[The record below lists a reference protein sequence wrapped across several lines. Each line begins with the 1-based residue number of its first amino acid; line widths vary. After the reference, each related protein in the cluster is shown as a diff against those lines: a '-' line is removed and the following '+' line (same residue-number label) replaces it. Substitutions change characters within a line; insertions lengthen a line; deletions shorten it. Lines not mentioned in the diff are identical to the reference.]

1 MTDLNKN
8 EDLLIFRDEI
18 DRIDAEVLTLLSRR
32 AECAKEIGRIKQS
45 QAVAVPFYRP
55 EREKEVLERLMSLN
69 SGPLPDKEIHRLFR
83 EVMSACLALEM
94 PMDIAYLGPEG
105 TFTQAAVLKQFGHSV
120 NTVAMRTIPDVF
132 KAVHSENAHFGIVP
146 IENST
151 EGVVTHTLDML
162 LKSELK
168 ICGEI
173 LLRIQHNLLSNED
186 TLDDVKIIYA
196 HEQALAQCRNWLN
209 RYAPNAECKAV
220 SSNGLA
226 ADLAVKEK
234 GAAAI
239 AGQMASDFYGL
250 SILAAGIE
258 DEANNTTRFLVIG
271 NQDLRATDN
280 DKTSLVVSAN
290 NHPGLLHQ
298 LLEPIAKHEIN
309 MTRLESRPARQGIW
323 EYVFFIDIVGH
334 RDDKKI
340 KALLTEMQE
349 VATLFKVLG
358 SYPTGKVF

>member
-1 MTDLNKN
+1 MTKPNN
-8 EDLLIFRDEI
+8 EGLIQYRDEI
-18 DRIDAEVLTLLSRR
+18 DSIDAKVLELLSRR
-32 AECAKEIGRIKQS
+32 ANCAKEIGKIKQS

-55 EREKEVLERLMSLN
+55 EREKAVLERLMSLN
-69 SGPLPDKEIHRLFR
+69 EGPLPDKEIHRLFR

-132 KAVHSENAHFGIVP
+132 KAVQSENAHFGIVP

-162 LKSELK
+162 LKSDLK

-173 LLRIQHNLLSNED
+173 LLRIQHNLLSNAQD
-186 TLDDVKIIYA
+186 LNAVQVVYA

-209 RYAPNAECKAV
+209 RYIPHAECKAV

-226 ADLAVKEK
+226 ADLAVKDPN
-234 GAAAI
+234 AAAI
-239 AGQMASDFYGL
+239 AGLMASDFYGL

-258 DEANNTTRFLVIG
+258 DEANNTTRFLVLG
-271 NQDLRATDN
+271 NQDLEATGD
-280 DKTSLVVSAN
+280 DKTSLVVSSN

-298 LLEPIAKHEIN
+298 LLEPISRHHIN
-309 MTRLESRPARQGIW
+309 MTRLESRPSKQGIW
-323 EYVFFIDIVGH
+323 EYVFFIDIEGH
-334 RDDKKI
+334 RDDDSVQ
-340 KALLTEMQE
+340 ALLAEMQE
-349 VATLFKVLG
+349 IATLFKVLG
-358 SYPTGKVF
+358 SYPVGKVF

>member
-1 MTDLNKN
+1 MTTPNDTDLLK
-8 EDLLIFRDEI
+8 FRDEI
-18 DRIDAEVLTLLSRR
+18 DRIDAEILDLLSQR
-32 AECAKEIGRIKQS
+32 AECAKQIGKIKQK
-45 QAVAVPFYRP
+45 QTVAVPFYRP
-55 EREKEVLERLMSLN
+55 EREKAVLERLVGLN
-69 SGPLPDKEIHRLFR
+69 KGPLPDKEIHRLFR

-132 KAVHSENAHFGIVP
+132 KAVQSENAHFGIVP

-173 LLRIQHNLLSNED
+173 LLRVQHNLLSNAAC
-186 TLDDVKIIYA
+186 LDDVKVIYA
-196 HEQALAQCRNWLN
+196 HEQALAQCRHWIN
-209 RYAPNAECKAV
+209 RYAPDVECRAV

-226 ADLAVKEK
+226 ADLATKET

-239 AGQMASDFYGL
+239 AGQMASDFYNL

-258 DEANNTTRFLVIG
+258 DEDNNTTRFLVLG
-271 NQDLRATDN
+271 NQELEATGD

-290 NHPGLLHQ
+290 NQPGLLHQ
-298 LLEPIAKHEIN
+298 LLEPISRRCIN
-309 MTRLESRPARQGIW
+309 MTRLESRPAKQGIW
-323 EYVFFIDIVGH
+323 EYVFFIDIEGH
-334 RDDKKI
+334 RDEDSI
-340 KALLTEMQE
+340 KELLAEMRE
-349 VATLFKVLG
+349 LATLFKVLG
-358 SYPTGKVF
+358 SYPVGQVF

>member
-1 MTDLNKN
+1 MTANN
-8 EDLLIFRDEI
+8 EQELLHFRDEI
-18 DRIDAEVLTLLSRR
+18 DNIDEKILQLLSHR
-32 AECAKEIGRIKQS
+32 ANCATKIGKIKQS
-45 QAVAVPFYRP
+45 QTVAVPFYRP
-55 EREKEVLERLMSLN
+55 EREKAVLERLMQLN
-69 SGPLPDKEIHRLFR
+69 NGPLPDKEIHRLFR
-83 EVMSACLALEM
+83 EIMSACLALEM

-132 KAVHSENAHFGIVP
+132 KAVQSENAHFGIVP

-173 LLRIQHNLLSNED
+173 LLRIQHNLLSNEES
-186 TLDDVKIIYA
+186 LSNIKVIYA
-196 HEQALAQCRNWLN
+196 HEQALAQCRNWIN
-209 RYAPNAECKAV
+209 RYLPNTECKAV
-220 SSNGLA
+220 SSNGIA
-226 ADLAVKEK
+226 ADIAVKEQ

-258 DEANNTTRFLVIG
+258 DEDNNTTRFLVLG
-271 NQDLRATDN
+271 NQILDKTGD

-290 NHPGLLHQ
+290 NHPGLLHK
-298 LLEPIAKHEIN
+298 LLAPIAKHGIN
-309 MTRLESRPARQGIW
+309 MTRLESRPAKQGIW
-323 EYVFFIDIVGH
+323 EYVFFIDIEGH
-334 RDDKKI
+334 QSDESVKKLLEEI
-340 KALLTEMQE
+340 KEQSS
-349 VATLFKVLG
+349 LFKVLG
-358 SYPTGKVF
+358 SYSKGVLF

>member
-1 MTDLNKN
+1 MANN
-8 EDLLIFRDEI
+8 NNLLKFRDEI
-18 DRIDAEVLTLLSRR
+18 DDIDAEVLKLLSRR
-32 AECAKEIGRIKQS
+32 AECAKEIGEIKQN
-45 QAVAVPFYRP
+45 QTVAVPFYRP
-55 EREKEVLERLMSLN
+55 EREKAVLERLMSLN
-69 SGPLPDKEIHRLFR
+69 TGPLPDKEIHRLFR

-105 TFTQAAVLKQFGHSV
+105 TFTQAAVLRQFGHSV
-120 NTVAMRTIPDVF
+120 NTVAMRSIPDVF
-132 KAVHSENAHFGIVP
+132 KAVQSENAHFGIVP

-173 LLRIQHNLLSNED
+173 LLRIQHNLLSKAERLED
-186 TLDDVKIIYA
+186 IQIIYA

-209 RYAPNAECKAV
+209 RYAPHIKCKSV

-226 ADLAVKEK
+226 ADLAVKEP

-239 AGQMASDFYGL
+239 AGLMASDFYGL

-271 NQDLRATDN
+271 DQELDATGT
-280 DKTSLVVSAN
+280 DKTSLVVSSN
-290 NHPGLLHQ
+290 NHPGLLHK
-298 LLEPIAKHEIN
+298 LLEPIARHDIN
-309 MTRLESRPARQGIW
+309 MTRLESRPSRQGIW
-323 EYVFFIDIVGH
+323 EYVFFIDIEGH
-334 RDDKKI
+334 FRDKNVQ
-340 KALLTEMQE
+340 ALLTEMQDL
-349 VATLFKVLG
+349 ATLFKILG
-358 SYPTGKVF
+358 SYPVGKVF

>member
-1 MTDLNKN
+1 MTKPNND
-8 EDLLIFRDEI
+8 ELLKYRDEI
-18 DRIDAEVLTLLSRR
+18 DCIDAEVLKLLSRR
-32 AECAKEIGRIKQS
+32 ANCAKAIGNIKQNQS
-45 QAVAVPFYRP
+45 VAVPFYRP
-55 EREKEVLERLMSLN
+55 EREKAVLERLMSLN
-69 SGPLPDKEIHRLFR
+69 EGPLPDKEIHRLFR

-132 KAVHSENAHFGIVP
+132 KAVQSENAHFGIVP

-162 LKSELK
+162 LKSDLK

-173 LLRIQHNLLSNED
+173 LLRIQHNLLSNAES
-186 TLDDVKIIYA
+186 LHEVKTVYA
-196 HEQALAQCRNWLN
+196 HEQALAQCRHWIN
-209 RYAPNAECKAV
+209 RYLPHVDCQAV

-226 ADLAVKEK
+226 ADLAVKDAS
-234 GAAAI
+234 AAAI
-239 AGQMASDFYGL
+239 AGLMASDFYGL

-258 DEANNTTRFLVIG
+258 DETNNTTRFLVLG
-271 NQDLRATDN
+271 NQELEATGE

-298 LLEPIAKHEIN
+298 LLEPISRHNIN
-309 MTRLESRPARQGIW
+309 MTRLESRPSKQGIW
-323 EYVFFIDIVGH
+323 EYVFFIDIEGH
-334 RDDKKI
+334 CNDKAVQ
-340 KALLTEMQE
+340 ALLSEMQGL
-349 VATLFKVLG
+349 ATLFKVLG
-358 SYPTGKVF
+358 SYPVGKVF

>member
-1 MTDLNKN
+1 MTQLNNK
-8 EDLLIFRDEI
+8 ELLPLRDEI
-18 DRIDAEVLTLLSRR
+18 DSIDTEVLKLLSRR
-32 AECAKEIGRIKQS
+32 AECAKEIGRIKQN

-55 EREKEVLERLMSLN
+55 EREKAVLERLMELN
-69 SGPLPDKEIHRLFR
+69 QGPLPDKEIHRLFR

-120 NTVAMRTIPDVF
+120 NTVAMRTIPDIF
-132 KAVHSENAHFGIVP
+132 KAVQSENAHFGIVP

-151 EGVVTHTLDML
+151 EGVITHTLDML

-173 LLRIQHNLLSNED
+173 LLRIQHNLLSNEEQ
-186 TLDDVKIIYA
+186 LSDVKTIYA

-209 RYAPNAECKAV
+209 RYVSHAECKPVA
-220 SSNGLA
+220 SNGLA
-226 ADLAVKEK
+226 ADLASKE
-234 GAAAI
+234 ANTAAI
-239 AGQMASDFYGL
+239 AGQMASDVYSL

-271 NQDLRATDN
+271 NQDLDATGE
-280 DKTSLVVSAN
+280 DKTSLVVSSN

-298 LLEPIAKHEIN
+298 LLEPIARHDIN
-309 MTRLESRPARQGIW
+309 MTRLESRPSRQGIW
-323 EYVFFIDIVGH
+323 EYVFFIDIEGH
-334 RDDKKI
+334 YQDEKV
-340 KALLTEMQE
+340 KALLTEMNE
-349 VATLFKVLG
+349 LATLFKVLG
-358 SYPTGKVF
+358 SYPKGRIF

>member
-1 MTDLNKN
+1 MSP
-8 EDLLIFRDEI
+8 DLLKYRDKVDSIDSEI
-18 DRIDAEVLTLLSRR
+18 LALLSQR
-32 AECAKEIGRIKQS
+32 AECAKAIGKIKQS
-45 QAVAVPFYRP
+45 QTVAVPFYRP
-55 EREKEVLERLMSLN
+55 EREKAVLERLVGLN
-69 SGPLPDKEIHRLFR
+69 KGPLPDKEIHRLFR

-132 KAVHSENAHFGIVP
+132 KSVQSENAHFGIVP

-162 LKSELK
+162 LKSNLK

-173 LLRIQHNLLSNED
+173 LLRIQHNLLSNATD
-186 TLDDVKIIYA
+186 LSAVKVVYA

-209 RYAPNAECKAV
+209 RYLPNVECKSVA
-220 SSNGLA
+220 SNGVAAELA
-226 ADLAVKEK
+226 SQATD
-234 GAAAI
+234 AAAI
-239 AGQMASDFYGL
+239 AGQMASDVYNL

-271 NQDLRATDN
+271 NQELDPTDK

-298 LLEPIAKHEIN
+298 LLEPISRHHIN
-309 MTRLESRPARQGIW
+309 MTRLESRPSKQGIW
-323 EYVFFIDIVGH
+323 EYVFFIDIEGH
-334 RDDKKI
+334 QRDENVQ
-340 KALLTEMQE
+340 ALLTEMKE
-349 VATLFKVLG
+349 IATLFKVLG
-358 SYPTGKVF
+358 SYPVGKVF

>member
-1 MTDLNKN
+1 MTNN
-8 EDLLIFRDEI
+8 NNQDLLKFRDEI
-18 DRIDAEVLTLLSRR
+18 DSIDESVLKLLSRR
-32 AECAKEIGRIKQS
+32 AECAKEIGHIKQN
-45 QAVAVPFYRP
+45 QTVAVPFYRP
-55 EREKEVLERLMSLN
+55 EREKAVLDRLMALN
-69 SGPLPDKEIHRLFR
+69 TGPLPDKEIHRLFR

-132 KAVHSENAHFGIVP
+132 KAVQSENAHFGIVP

-162 LKSELK
+162 LKSDLK

-173 LLRIQHNLLSNED
+173 LLRIQHNLLSNAQDLASVE
-186 TLDDVKIIYA
+186 VVYA
-196 HEQALAQCRNWLN
+196 HEQALAQCRHWIN
-209 RYAPNAECKAV
+209 RYMPNVECKAV
-220 SSNGLA
+220 ASNGLA
-226 ADLAVKEK
+226 ADLAVKETN
-234 GAAAI
+234 AAAI
-239 AGQMASDFYGL
+239 AGLMASDFYGL

-258 DEANNTTRFLVIG
+258 DEANNTTRFLVLG
-271 NQDLRATDN
+271 HQDLASTGD
-280 DKTSLVVSAN
+280 DKTSLVVSSN

-298 LLEPIAKHEIN
+298 LLEPISRHNIN

-323 EYVFFIDIVGH
+323 EYVFFIDIEGH
-334 RDDKKI
+334 RDDDNVQ
-340 KALLTEMQE
+340 LLLKEMQD

-358 SYPTGKVF
+358 SYPVGKVF

>member
-1 MTDLNKN
+1 MAESDN
-8 EDLLIFRDEI
+8 DLLKFRDEI
-18 DRIDAEVLTLLSRR
+18 DSIDTQVLELLSRR
-32 AECAKEIGRIKQS
+32 AQCAKAIGTIKQN
-45 QAVAVPFYRP
+45 QTVAVPFYRP
-55 EREKEVLERLMSLN
+55 EREKAVLERLMALN
-69 SGPLPDKEIHRLFR
+69 TGPLPDKEIHRLFR

-132 KAVHSENAHFGIVP
+132 KAVQSENAHFGIVP

-173 LLRIQHNLLSNED
+173 LLRIQHNLLSKEES
-186 TLDDVKIIYA
+186 LDNIKIIYA
-196 HEQALAQCRNWLN
+196 HEQALAQCRHWIN
-209 RYAPNAECKAV
+209 RYVPNAECRAV

-226 ADLAVKEK
+226 ADLAVKEE
-234 GAAAI
+234 GTAAI
-239 AGQMASDFYGL
+239 AGQMASDFYNL

-258 DEANNTTRFLVIG
+258 DEANNTTRFLVLG
-271 NQDLRATDN
+271 NQVLEPTDE
-280 DKTSLVVSAN
+280 DKTSLVVSSN

-298 LLEPIAKHEIN
+298 LLEPIARHNIN
-309 MTRLESRPARQGIW
+309 MTRLESRPAKQGIW
-323 EYVFFIDIVGH
+323 EYVFFIDLVGH
-334 RDDKKI
+334 RDDKNV
-340 KALLTEMQE
+340 KALLDEME
-349 VATLFKVLG
+349 GIATLFKVLG
-358 SYPTGKVF
+358 SYPKGKVF

>member
-1 MTDLNKN
+1 MANN
-8 EDLLIFRDEI
+8 NDLLKFRDEI
-18 DRIDAEVLTLLSRR
+18 DAIDAEVLKLLSRR
-32 AECAKEIGRIKQS
+32 AECAKEIGKIKQS
-45 QAVAVPFYRP
+45 QANAVPFYRP
-55 EREKEVLERLMSLN
+55 EREKAVLERLMSLN
-69 SGPLPDKEIHRLFR
+69 TGPLPDKEIHRLFR

-132 KAVHSENAHFGIVP
+132 KAVQSENAHFGIVP

-162 LKSELK
+162 LKSDLK

-173 LLRIQHNLLSNED
+173 LLRIQHNLLSNEAH
-186 TLDDVKIIYA
+186 LDDVKVIYA

-209 RYAPNAECKAV
+209 RYLPHAKCKAV

-226 ADLAVKEK
+226 ADLAVKES

-239 AGQMASDFYGL
+239 AGLMASDFYGL
-250 SILAAGIE
+250 SVLAASIE

-271 NQDLRATDN
+271 DQALEATDS
-280 DKTSLVVSAN
+280 DKTSLVVSSN

-298 LLEPIAKHEIN
+298 LLEPISRHNIN
-309 MTRLESRPARQGIW
+309 MTRLESRPSKQGIW
-323 EYVFFIDIVGH
+323 EYVFFIDIEGH
-334 RDDKKI
+334 HSDSDVQ
-340 KALLTEMQE
+340 ALLTEMQSL
-349 VATLFKVLG
+349 ATLFKVLG

>member
-1 MTDLNKN
+1 MSKPVNNKA
-8 EDLLIFRDEI
+8 LLPFRDEI
-18 DRIDAEVLTLLSRR
+18 DAIDSNVLKLLSRR
-32 AECAKEIGRIKQS
+32 AECAKKIGEIKQS
-45 QAVAVPFYRP
+45 QSVAVPFYRP
-55 EREKEVLERLMSLN
+55 EREKAVLERLMELN
-69 SGPLPDKEIHRLFR
+69 KGPLPDKEIHRLFR
-83 EVMSACLALEM
+83 EIMSACLALEM

-120 NTVAMRTIPDVF
+120 NTVALRTIPEVF
-132 KAVHSENAHFGIVP
+132 KSVQSENAHFGIVP

-162 LKSELK
+162 LKSDLK

-186 TLDDVKIIYA
+186 DLANVKVVYA

-209 RYAPNAECKAV
+209 RYIPHADCKPV

-226 ADLAVKEK
+226 ADLAVKESNS
-234 GAAAI
+234 AAI
-239 AGQMASDFYGL
+239 AGLMASDFYGL

-271 NQDLRATDN
+271 NQYLDATGD
-280 DKTSLVVSAN
+280 DKTSLVVSSN

-298 LLEPIAKHEIN
+298 LLEPISRHNIN
-309 MTRLESRPARQGIW
+309 MTRLESRPSRQGIW
-323 EYVFFIDIVGH
+323 EYVFFIDIEGH
-334 RDDKKI
+334 REDENVQ
-340 KALLTEMQE
+340 ALLSEMRDI
-349 VATLFKVLG
+349 ATLFKVLG
-358 SYPTGKVF
+358 SYPVGQAF